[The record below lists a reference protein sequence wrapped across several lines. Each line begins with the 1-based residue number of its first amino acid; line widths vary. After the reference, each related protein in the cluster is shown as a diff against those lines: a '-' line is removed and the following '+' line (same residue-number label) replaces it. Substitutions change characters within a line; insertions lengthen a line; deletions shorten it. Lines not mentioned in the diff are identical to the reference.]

1 MLHKKNFN
9 KKYKNFEQYFQA
21 VTLVDVFAQVKSS
34 SAFEAL
40 VVNSDNL
47 IRGTLKNSFLTFL
60 TFHALLISN
69 RNSDLF

>member
-1 MLHKKNFN
+1 MSLLKMIPKKNFIKKNFLKKNFN

-21 VTLVDVFAQVKSS
+21 VTLDVFAQVKSS

-47 IRGTLKNSFLTFL
+47 IRGTLKNSF
-60 TFHALLISN
+60 
-69 RNSDLF
+69 